1 MAKFK
6 VNITETLS
14 RTIEVEAESASDA
27 KDMVRTTYDNEDLV
41 LDYSD
46 FEEVQIK
53 IVKDDE

>member
-14 RTIEVEAESASDA
+14 RTIEVEAESKSDA
-27 KDMVRTTYDNEDLV
+27 KDMVRATYDNEDLV

-46 FEEVQIK
+46 FEEVEIK
-53 IVKDDE
+53 IVDNE

>member
-14 RTIEVEAESASDA
+14 RTIEVEAESKSDA
-27 KDMVRTTYDNEDLV
+27 KDMVRAIYDNEDLV

-46 FEEVQIK
+46 FEEVEIK
-53 IVKDDE
+53 IVDNE